1 MDARDLDAAYR
12 LLFSGTWTHTSNGA
26 TPSSAFANTFFNFN
40 TVYGASGDYTI
51 GNYTSGLTTGISSG
65 AFIGSTYIWVSDL
78 FGLWRLELEKSVKKG
93 RQDSMY
99 RQTYDRSEDKKWYI
113 TYPGE
118 WNQYDSRGKTKPGN
132 FKTFKAIIEEF
143 IEVKK
148 VFDKISFFLEN
159 VLGIKGIDTQ
169 HSRSKEKFTVSFNG
183 NLKDLTCYF
192 LNIRYSRED
201 KWGKNDPT
209 KVQILHVLLSAGV
222 GNNFSQ
228 PNFEKPLEEV
238 GKNLKEVLEVL
249 EILKDKPLDDFI
261 KENLSW
267 DDIKKKY
274 SGKLTG
280 TKYGL

>member
-1 MDARDLDAAYR
+1 MI
-12 LLFSGTWTHTSNGA
+12 S
-26 TPSSAFANTFFNFN
+26 NFN
-40 TVYGASGDYTI
+40 DWNSLNESVTPEQTEKVFAEAEKWSRE
-51 GNYTSGLTTGISSG
+51 TGIKIDTDKSG
-65 AFIGSTYIWVSDL
+65 ITQPFGSTYIWVSDL

-132 FKTFKAIIEEF
+132 FKTFKAIVEEF

-169 HSRSKEKFTVSFNG
+169 HSRSKEKFIVNFNG
-183 NLKDLTCYF
+183 NLKDLRCYF

-201 KWGKNDPT
+201 KWEKNDPT
-209 KVQILHVLLSAGV
+209 KVQILHALLSAGV

-267 DDIKKKY
+267 EDIKKKY
-274 SGKLTG
+274 SGKLAG